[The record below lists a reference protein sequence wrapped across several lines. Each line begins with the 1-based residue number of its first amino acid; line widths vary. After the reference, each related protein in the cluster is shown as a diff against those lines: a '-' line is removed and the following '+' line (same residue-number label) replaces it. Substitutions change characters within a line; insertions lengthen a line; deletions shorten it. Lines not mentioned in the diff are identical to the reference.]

1 MSSNYPCQNAKMIPN
16 SPTFDSHH
24 VSDFYFMFP
33 QKRCGDRCWS
43 TDDAGLTR
51 RDLRRR
57 ENSGRL
63 TADERTAAREK
74 LVDVFGSEFGLRMRY
89 VFALKQK
96 Q

>member
-1 MSSNYPCQNAKMIPN
+1 MSSYHPCQNTKIIPT
-16 SPTFDSHH
+16 SPTFDLHH
-24 VSDFYFMFP
+24 VSDFYFMLP

-63 TADERTAAREK
+63 TADQRTAEACRCFW
-74 LVDVFGSEFGLRMRY
+74 LGIWAQDALRFCSEAGTIIT
-89 VFALKQK
+89 
-96 Q
+96 

>member
-16 SPTFDSHH
+16 PPTFDLHN
-24 VSDFYFMFP
+24 VSDSYFTLP

-63 TADERTAAREK
+63 TADQRRAAREK
-74 LVDVFGSEFGLRMRY
+74 LVDVFGSEFGFGTHY
-89 VFALKQK
+89 VFALKREQ
-96 Q
+96 

>member
-1 MSSNYPCQNAKMIPN
+1 MIPN
-16 SPTFDSHH
+16 SPTFDIHH
-24 VSDFYFMFP
+24 VPYSYFMFP

-63 TADERTAAREK
+63 TADQRRAAREK
-74 LVDVFGSEFGLRMRY
+74 LVDVFGSEFGLRTHY
-89 VFALKQK
+89 VFALKREQ
-96 Q
+96 

>member
-1 MSSNYPCQNAKMIPN
+1 MRSQCLL
-16 SPTFDSHH
+16 SPIVRS
-24 VSDFYFMFP
+24 SDFYLMFP

-63 TADERTAAREK
+63 TADQRRAAREK
-74 LVDVFGSEFGLRMRY
+74 LVDVFGSEFGLRTRY
-89 VFALKQK
+89 VVGTIIT
-96 Q
+96 

>member
-1 MSSNYPCQNAKMIPN
+1 MIPN
-16 SPTFDSHH
+16 SPIFDIHH
-24 VSDFYFMFP
+24 VSDFYFMLP

-63 TADERTAAREK
+63 TADQRRAAREK
-74 LVDVFGSEFGLRMRY
+74 LVDVFGLEFGLRTHY
-89 VFALKQK
+89 VGAFCSEAETIIT
-96 Q
+96 